1 MNLLFIMT
9 RAMEK
14 LQQVVKKNAKREEE
28 FVEAG
33 RDMTETAHALANG
46 TPHVKKKGW
55 REP

>member
-1 MNLLFIMT
+1 MT

-14 LQQVVKKNAKREEE
+14 LQEVKNAKREEE
-28 FVEAG
+28 FVEAR